1 MDAMPKKVAPR
12 RRYVVDPSRIESP
25 GPSVLIISGE
35 SPETKRRRL
44 IPK

>member
-1 MDAMPKKVAPR
+1 MSKKPPAR
-12 RRYVVDPSRIESP
+12 RRYIVDPSRIEIP